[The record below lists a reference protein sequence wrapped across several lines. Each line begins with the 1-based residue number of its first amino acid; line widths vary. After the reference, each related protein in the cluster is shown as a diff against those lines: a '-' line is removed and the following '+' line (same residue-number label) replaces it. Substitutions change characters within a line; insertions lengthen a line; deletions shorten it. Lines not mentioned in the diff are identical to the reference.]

1 MKKRPGAKRLIGWM
15 IQGNRIRDVTYAPLS
30 VAEMRLA

>member
-1 MKKRPGAKRLIGWM
+1 MKKRPGAKRLIGW
-15 IQGNRIRDVTYAPLS
+15 ISQGNRVRDVKLTALS